1 MEFSFA
7 GAKHNC
13 YGSKQKILKQFSILK
28 CFHVRIK
35 IKQKGATHGTQPK
48 VA

>member
-13 YGSKQKILKQFSILK
+13 YGSKHKILKQFSILK
-28 CFHVRIK
+28 CLHVRNQ
-35 IKQKGATHGTQPK
+35 IKQKGARYGAQQK